1 MKTVKVACVIMF
13 LTLVAATA
21 AASAQASAQQGA
33 QAPIVKLLNEIAD
46 SPEQHLAVA
55 TYYRTLA
62 SDALAEAE
70 KHRAMRDA
78 YRHNHQRFKTGAAA
92 GQSLQQHC
100 NRLIEL
106 HEAAAREYEELAMLH
121 EIEASAE

>member
-1 MKTVKVACVIMF
+1 MKAVKVVCVIMF
-13 LTLVAATA
+13 LTVFAAMVVA
-21 AASAQASAQQGA
+21 SPQKGA
-33 QAPIVKLLNEIAD
+33 QAPIVNLLNELAD

-62 SDALAEAE
+62 SEALAEAE

-78 YRHNHQRFKTGAAA
+78 YRHSHQRFKTGAAA

-106 HEAAAREYEELAMLH
+106 HQEAAREYEELARLH
-121 EIEASAE
+121 EAEAGAE

>member
-1 MKTVKVACVIMF
+1 MKTAKTTCVILF

-21 AASAQASAQQGA
+21 VANPQESA
-33 QAPIVKLLNEIAD
+33 QAPIVKLLNELAD

-62 SDALAEAE
+62 SEALAEAE

-78 YRHNHQRFKTGAAA
+78 YRHSHQRFKTGTAA

-106 HEAAAREYEELAMLH
+106 HEAAASEYEKLAMLH
-121 EIEASAE
+121 ESEASSE

>member
-1 MKTVKVACVIMF
+1 MKTATASCVIMF
-13 LTLVAATA
+13 LTLLAATA
-21 AASAQASAQQGA
+21 VASPQHSA

-46 SPEQHLAVA
+46 SPDQHLAVA

-62 SDALAEAE
+62 GEALAEAE

-78 YRHNHQRFKTGAAA
+78 YRHSHQRFKGGAAA
-92 GQSLQQHC
+92 GQTLQQHC

-106 HEAAAREYEELAMLH
+106 HEEAAREYEELAKLH
-121 EIEASAE
+121 ETEASAE